1 MEWSPDEVRVCY
13 TNTSIQIDPDNGGHA
28 HFTQHVV
35 SCVFIIS
42 HTATV
47 WEFLKSFVM
56 HPIALMDSY
65 LVKSEPSF
73 KLDFKNKDIHQKGVW
88 GFYDDLTTK
97 LLVQFELCNVALN

>member
-1 MEWSPDEVRVCY
+1 
-13 TNTSIQIDPDNGGHA
+13 
-28 HFTQHVV
+28 
-35 SCVFIIS
+35 
-42 HTATV
+42 
-47 WEFLKSFVM
+47 M

>member
-1 MEWSPDEVRVCY
+1 MRLKSATPTCQFRLTLTMEGMLISLNTWSRV
-13 TNTSIQIDPDNGGHA
+13 
-28 HFTQHVV
+28 FK
-35 SCVFIIS
+35 IS
-42 HTATV
+42 HIATV
-47 WEFLKSFVM
+47 WEFLKSFNI

>member
-1 MEWSPDEVRVCY
+1 MRLKSATPTCQFRLTLTVEGVLISFNTWSLMFLKY
-13 TNTSIQIDPDNGGHA
+13 
-28 HFTQHVV
+28 
-35 SCVFIIS
+35 
-42 HTATV
+42 HTYN
-47 WEFLKSFVM
+47 WEFLKSFDM

-97 LLVQFELCNVALN
+97 LLVQFELYNVALN

>member
-13 TNTSIQIDPDNGGHA
+13 TNTSIQIDPDNEGHA

>member
-13 TNTSIQIDPDNGGHA
+13 ANTSIQIDPDNGRHA

-56 HPIALMDSY
+56 HSIALMDSY
-65 LVKSEPSF
+65 SVKSEPSF